1 MTALNPRTKLLRWYR
16 KHARVLPWRSR
27 PEPWAVLVSELMLQQ
42 TQVKTVLP
50 RFVPFMTQ
58 FPSPQAMVDA
68 GEEAVIAAWAGLG
81 YYRRARSLH
90 AAACAIVA
98 EHGGKVPADLDA
110 LRQLKGVGAYTA
122 AAVGSIAYGLEAAVV
137 DGNVERVLARFYA
150 VEDPARQ
157 AAGKRRIEGL
167 AQAFLNTKHPGD
179 HNQAMMELGARVCT
193 PRRAQCGQCPLRAD
207 CAGQTQWWAFPVLP
221 PRPSR
226 VPQLHEGRVLLI
238 DARDQMAWRRRPA
251 EGLYAHL
258 PDLPALDTSDQN
270 ALAAYGVPQARAQV
284 RQRLSHRELHL
295 DGFLVRVDV
304 LPPNCSHG
312 PVGAFLAEGPPTPVA
327 RLVRTLLDE
336 EQAAKTGQGAASS
349 P

>member
-1 MTALNPRTKLLRWYR
+1 M
-16 KHARVLPWRSR
+16 
-27 PEPWAVLVSELMLQQ
+27 
-42 TQVKTVLP
+42 
-50 RFVPFMTQ
+50 
-58 FPSPQAMVDA
+58 
-68 GEEAVIAAWAGLG
+68 
-81 YYRRARSLH
+81 
-90 AAACAIVA
+90 
-98 EHGGKVPADLDA
+98 
-110 LRQLKGVGAYTA
+110 
-122 AAVGSIAYGLEAAVV
+122 
-137 DGNVERVLARFYA
+137 
-150 VEDPARQ
+150 
-157 AAGKRRIEGL
+157 
-167 AQAFLNTKHPGD
+167 
-179 HNQAMMELGARVCT
+179 
-193 PRRAQCGQCPLRAD
+193 
-207 CAGQTQWWAFPVLP
+207 
-221 PRPSR
+221 
-226 VPQLHEGRVLLI
+226 LI